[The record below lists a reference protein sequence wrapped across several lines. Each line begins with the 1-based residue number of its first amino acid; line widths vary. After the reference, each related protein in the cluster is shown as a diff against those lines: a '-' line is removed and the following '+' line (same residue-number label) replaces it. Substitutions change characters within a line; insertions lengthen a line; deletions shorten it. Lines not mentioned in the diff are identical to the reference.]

1 MMRHQVSLCYI
12 NFYKPMK
19 LTLKLEELLM
29 FVLGIFAFSQTDF
42 AWWWFLILLL
52 APDIGML
59 GYAINSK
66 IGAVIYNIF
75 HHKGLAI
82 LIYLFGMWYANEW
95 LQLIGIILFS
105 HASFDRILGYGLKYS
120 SSFNKTHLGDIGNMN
135 K

>member
-1 MMRHQVSLCYI
+1 
-12 NFYKPMK
+12 MK